1 MPPSTASAQP
11 ELDRFLA
18 ETIVPLRLACLD
30 RDGCPHVLSL
40 CYLWRDGALWCAT
53 RPDAW
58 VIERLRAD
66 PRCGFEI
73 AGDAPPYRGLR
84 GNGRAELLSEQGEA
98 LLGELV
104 DRYLGGRDGRFAR
117 WLLARSA
124 GEMAIR
130 IVPARTSS
138 WDYSRRMN

>member
-1 MPPSTASAQP
+1 MPPSTILAAS
-11 ELDRFLA
+11 ELEPFLL
-18 ETIVPLRLACLD
+18 ETTVPLRLACLD
-30 RDGCPHVLSL
+30 RDGCPRVLSL
-40 CYLWRDGALWCAT
+40 WYLWRDDALWCAT
-53 RPDAW
+53 RPEAW
-58 VIERLRAD
+58 VVERLRAD

-73 AGDAPPYRGLR
+73 AGDAPPYRGVR
-84 GNGRAELLSEQGEA
+84 GKGRAELLPERGEA

-130 IVPARTSS
+130 IVPTRTSS
-138 WDYSRRMN
+138 WDYSRRMH

>member
-1 MPPSTASAQP
+1 MPPSTALAQP

-18 ETIVPLRLACLD
+18 DTIVPLRLACLD
-30 RDGCPHVLSL
+30 RDGSPHVLSL
-40 CYLWRDGALWCAT
+40 WYLWRDGAIWCAT

-58 VIERLRAD
+58 VVSRLRAD
-66 PRCGFEI
+66 PRGRLGV
-73 AGDAPPYRGLR
+73 AGGGPPFRGLR
-84 GNGRAELLSEQGEA
+84 GQGRAGLLPEQGEA

-104 DRYLGGRDGRFAR
+104 DRYLGGRDGRFAG

-130 IVPARTSS
+130 ILPARTSR
-138 WDYSRRMN
+138 WDYSRRMR

>member
-1 MPPSTASAQP
+1 MPPSTVFSQP
-11 ELDRFLA
+11 ELDRFLV
-18 ETIVPLRLACLD
+18 ETAVPLRLACLD
-30 RDGCPHVLSL
+30 RDGSPHVLSL
-40 CYLWRDGALWCAT
+40 WYLWRDAALWCAT

-58 VIERLRAD
+58 VVERLRAD

-73 AGDAPPYRGLR
+73 AGDAPPYRGVR
-84 GNGRAELLSEQGEA
+84 GTGRAELLPEQGEA

-130 IVPARTSS
+130 IVPTRTST
-138 WDYSRRMN
+138 WDYSRRMH